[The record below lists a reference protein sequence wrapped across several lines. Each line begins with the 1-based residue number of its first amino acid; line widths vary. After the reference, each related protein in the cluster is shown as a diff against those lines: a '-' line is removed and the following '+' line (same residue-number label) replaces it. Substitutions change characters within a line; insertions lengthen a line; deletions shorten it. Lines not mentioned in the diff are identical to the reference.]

1 MSIFS
6 INDNSNYGS
15 ILSQSKANKES
26 KENSKISFAN
36 TFLKQNASKLNEIQN
51 ANSQTLAR
59 SEVLSNNNA
68 LSNNSN
74 STNISNSSNTNLSIN
89 NATKTSSPN
98 YDISSE
104 FKNSIYTLKYKQADT
119 SNIVSLAYG
128 YGVDANGYM
137 GSDFNKAAGLPE
149 DFKIH
154 KSTLDEIKKAAEND
168 PVVSSTKEYLG
179 VSEYY
184 TNIDMAETIKQYYNL
199 FFNALGQSFPNDK
212 TSFSEADINSMPS
225 GYAIDGFYNGYG
237 AFKHPDAI
245 RNDDIAIKSIADYS
259 NVLISNIYRSQEQLN
274 EANSIYSDSA
284 GLISGIKPET
294 LGLSLE
300 EIKNVSKGEDWQ
312 FNPDMSVYP
321 QNEYGSYSKEA
332 LFMSLIKSQEG
343 RILYSPKTTLN
354 PTIEAYNRAMAK
366 ESFSGPAIHLDSIMT
381 GKSDFKSFFRYWA
394 ERGIAEGDLYMY
406 ENNIPKE
413 SAMGN
418 WALDAEIKQ
427 ALANGW
433 KAKPS
438 TINSYADSIMDRLN
452 NLIGQT
458 RV

>member
-6 INDNSNYGS
+6 INDNSNYTS

-36 TFLKQNASKLNEIQN
+36 SFLKQNASKLSDIESK
-51 ANSQTLAR
+51 NSQTLAR
-59 SEVLSNNNA
+59 SEILSNNNA

-104 FKNSIYTLKYKQADT
+104 FKNSIYTLKYKQADI
-119 SNIVSLAYG
+119 SNNTAYG
-128 YGVDANGYM
+128 YSVDKDGYM

-199 FFNALGQSFPNDK
+199 FSNALGQSFPNDK

-225 GYAIDGFYNGYG
+225 GYGVSGTQWMDF
-237 AFKHPDAI
+237 
-245 RNDDIAIKSIADYS
+245 NDPS
-259 NVLISNIYRSQEQLN
+259 NRMNITGLKDFSNSLISNIYKTPEQAK
-274 EANSIYSDSA
+274 EANDLWADSGYMID
-284 GLISGIKPET
+284 GLLPKT

-321 QNEYGSYSKEA
+321 QNEDGSYSKET
-332 LFMSLIKSQEG
+332 LFMSFLKSQGGQPVES
-343 RILYSPKTTLN
+343 LKTTLN
-354 PTIEAYNRAMAK
+354 PKVEAYNTAMAK
-366 ESFSGPAIHLDSIMT
+366 ESFSTTSVDIGDIMT
-381 GKSDFKSFFRYWA
+381 GKVDFASLFKYLASKN
-394 ERGIAEGDLYMY
+394 GKLEGQLYMY

-413 SAMGN
+413 SAIGN

>member
-6 INDNSNYGS
+6 INDNSNYNS
-15 ILSQSKANKES
+15 ILSQAKANKES

-36 TFLKQNASKLNEIQN
+36 AFLKQNASKLNEIQN

-59 SEVLSNNNA
+59 SEVL
-68 LSNNSN
+68 N
-74 STNISNSSNTNLSIN
+74 STNTTNTSNNTNFSISS
-89 NATKTSSPN
+89 KTSSPN

-104 FKNSIYTLKYKQADT
+104 FKNSIYTLKYKQVDISNT
-119 SNIVSLAYG
+119 STNTAYG
-128 YGVDANGYM
+128 YSVDKDGYM

-199 FFNALGQSFPNDK
+199 FSNALGQSFPNDK
-212 TSFSEADINSMPS
+212 TSFSEADINSMPK
-225 GYAIDGFYNGYG
+225 GYAING
-237 AFKHPDAI
+237 
-245 RNDDIAIKSIADYS
+245 IKSMDFNDPSNRMNITHLRDFSNSSIA
-259 NVLISNIYRSQEQLN
+259 NIYQTPEQMK
-274 EANSIYSDSA
+274 EAESLYIQSGS
-284 GLISGIKPET
+284 LIDGINGHSF
-294 LGLSLE
+294 GLSLE

-321 QNEYGSYSKEA
+321 QNEDGSYSKEA
-332 LFMSLIKSQEG
+332 LFMSFLKSYGSGQPVE
-343 RILYSPKTTLN
+343 SPKTTLN
-354 PTIEAYNRAMAK
+354 PKVEAYNRAMAK
-366 ESFSGPAIHLDSIMT
+366 ESFNGDSIALNDIMT
-381 GKSDFKSFFRYWA
+381 GKVDFASLLKGYAQDGW
-394 ERGIAEGDLYMY
+394 
-406 ENNIPKE
+406 
-413 SAMGN
+413 
-418 WALDAEIKQ
+418 LDAGIYAMEKGVAWQNTSIGYGGAWFDNQFNQ
-427 ALANGW
+427 AKANGW
-433 KAKPS
+433 KAS
-438 TINSYADSIMDRLN
+438 SESINSFADSIMDRLN

>member
-6 INDNSNYGS
+6 INDNSNYNS
-15 ILSQSKANKES
+15 ILSQAKANKES

-36 TFLKQNASKLNEIQN
+36 AFLKQNASKLNEIQN

-59 SEVLSNNNA
+59 SEVL
-68 LSNNSN
+68 N
-74 STNISNSSNTNLSIN
+74 STNTTNTSNNTNFSISS
-89 NATKTSSPN
+89 KTSSPN
-98 YDISSE
+98 YNISSE

-199 FFNALGQSFPNDK
+199 FSNALGQSFPNDK

-225 GYAIDGFYNGYG
+225 GYGVSGTQWMDF
-237 AFKHPDAI
+237 
-245 RNDDIAIKSIADYS
+245 NDPS
-259 NVLISNIYRSQEQLN
+259 NRMNITGLKDFSNSLISNIYKTPEQAK
-274 EANSIYSDSA
+274 EADDLWADSGYMID
-284 GLISGIKPET
+284 GLLPKT

-321 QNEYGSYSKEA
+321 QNEDGSYSKEA
-332 LFMSLIKSQEG
+332 LFMSFLKSQGGQPVE
-343 RILYSPKTTLN
+343 SPKTTLN
-354 PTIEAYNRAMAK
+354 PKVEAYNTAMAK
-366 ESFSGPAIHLDSIMT
+366 ESFSTTSVDIGDIMT
-381 GKSDFKSFFRYWA
+381 GKVDFASLFKYLASKN
-394 ERGIAEGDLYMY
+394 GKLEGQLYMY

-413 SAMGN
+413 SAIGN

>member
-6 INDNSNYGS
+6 INDNSNYNS
-15 ILSQSKANKES
+15 ILSQAKANKES

-36 TFLKQNASKLNEIQN
+36 AFLKQNATKLNEIQS

-59 SEVLSNNNA
+59 SEVL
-68 LSNNSN
+68 N
-74 STNISNSSNTNLSIN
+74 STNTTNTSNNTNFSIS
-89 NATKTSSPN
+89 KTNSPN
-98 YDISSE
+98 YNISSE
-104 FKNSIYTLKYKQADT
+104 FKNSIYTLKYKQADI
-119 SNIVSLAYG
+119 SNNTAYG
-128 YGVDANGYM
+128 YSVDKDGYM
-137 GSDFNKAAGLPE
+137 GSDFNKAAGLPK

-154 KSTLDEIKKAAEND
+154 KSTLDEIKKAAENEPYIAD
-168 PVVSSTKEYLG
+168 MKQYFG

-199 FFNALGQSFPNDK
+199 FSNALGQSFPNDK
-212 TSFSEADINSMPS
+212 TSFSEADINSMPK
-225 GYAIDGFYNGYG
+225 GYAING
-237 AFKHPDAI
+237 
-245 RNDDIAIKSIADYS
+245 IKSMDFNDPS
-259 NVLISNIYRSQEQLN
+259 NRMNITHLRDFSNSLISNVYKTPEQAK
-274 EANSIYSDSA
+274 EADEIWLDSGCIIK
-284 GLISGIKPET
+284 GLSSET

-321 QNEYGSYSKEA
+321 QNEDGSYSKET
-332 LFMSLIKSQEG
+332 LFMSFLKSQGGQPVE
-343 RILYSPKTTLN
+343 SPKTTLN
-354 PTIEAYNRAMAK
+354 PKVEAYNRTMAK

>member
-15 ILSQSKANKES
+15 ILSQAKANKES

-36 TFLKQNASKLNEIQN
+36 AFLKQNASKLNEIQN

-59 SEVLSNNNA
+59 SEVL
-68 LSNNSN
+68 N
-74 STNISNSSNTNLSIN
+74 STNTTNTSNNTNFSISS
-89 NATKTSSPN
+89 KTSSPN

-104 FKNSIYTLKYKQADT
+104 FKNSIYTLKYKQADISNT
-119 SNIVSLAYG
+119 STNTAYG
-128 YGVDANGYM
+128 YSVDKDGYM

-199 FFNALGQSFPNDK
+199 FSNALGQSFPNDK
-212 TSFSEADINSMPS
+212 TSFSQADINSMPKGIS
-225 GYAIDGFYNGYG
+225 ELSSDKTIGIMPKNYDKLTITNYYNTQEQYNEAEQLGMFGHINIGLQPLNFTPQSMQTQNLDKDTAID
-237 AFKHPDAI
+237 
-245 RNDDIAIKSIADYS
+245 
-259 NVLISNIYRSQEQLN
+259 
-274 EANSIYSDSA
+274 
-284 GLISGIKPET
+284 T
-294 LGLSLE
+294 
-300 EIKNVSKGEDWQ
+300 

-321 QNEYGSYSKEA
+321 QNEDGSYSKEA
-332 LFMSLIKSQEG
+332 LFMSFLKSTGVSPREG
-343 RILYSPKTTLN
+343 SATLN
-354 PTIEAYNRAMAK
+354 PIAKSYAEAMTK
-366 ESFSGPAIHLDSIMT
+366 ESFDGSLTSLDDIMT
-381 GKSDFKSFFRYWA
+381 GKVDFASLLKGYAQDGW
-394 ERGIAEGDLYMY
+394 
-406 ENNIPKE
+406 
-413 SAMGN
+413 
-418 WALDAEIKQ
+418 LDADIYAMEKGVAWQNTSIGYGGAWFDNQFNQ
-427 ALANGW
+427 AKANGW
-433 KAKPS
+433 KAS
-438 TINSYADSIMDRLN
+438 SESINSYVGSIMDRLN

>member
-6 INDNSNYGS
+6 INDNSSYSS
-15 ILSQSKANKES
+15 ILSQAKASKES

-36 TFLKQNASKLNEIQN
+36 AFLKQNASKLNEIQS
-51 ANSQTLAR
+51 ANSQTLIK
-59 SEVLSNNNA
+59 SEVLNSG
-68 LSNNSN
+68 SN
-74 STNISNSSNTNLSIN
+74 STLDTNYGLF
-89 NATKTSSPN
+89 
-98 YDISSE
+98 SE
-104 FKNSIYTLKYKQADT
+104 FQNTVHTLKYKQADT

-154 KSTLDEIKKAAEND
+154 KSTLDEIKKAAENEPYVAD
-168 PVVSSTKEYLG
+168 KKQYFG
-179 VSEYY
+179 INEYY
-184 TNIDMAETIKQYYNL
+184 TNIDMAETIRQYYNL
-199 FFNALGQSFPNDK
+199 FSNTLSQSFPSDK
-212 TSFSEADINSMPS
+212 DSFSEADINSMPS
-225 GYAIDGFYNGYG
+225 GYGVSGIQWMDFNE
-237 AFKHPDAI
+237 P
-245 RNDDIAIKSIADYS
+245 S
-259 NVLISNIYRSQEQLN
+259 NRMNITGLKDFSNSLISNVYQTPEQAK
-274 EANSIYSDSA
+274 EANEIWFDSGCMIK
-284 GLISGIKPET
+284 GLSSET

-321 QNEYGSYSKEA
+321 QNEDGSYSKEA
-332 LFMSLIKSQEG
+332 LFMSFLKSQGGQPIE
-343 RILYSPKTTLN
+343 SPKTTLN

-427 ALANGW
+427 AIANGW

>member
-36 TFLKQNASKLNEIQN
+36 AFLKQNASKLSDIESK
-51 ANSQTLAR
+51 NSQTLAR
-59 SEVLSNNNA
+59 SEILSNNNA

-74 STNISNSSNTNLSIN
+74 STNISNSIN

-137 GSDFNKAAGLPE
+137 GSDFNKAAGLPN

-154 KSTLDEIKKAAEND
+154 KSTLDEIKKAAENEPYIAD
-168 PVVSSTKEYLG
+168 MKQYFG

-199 FFNALGQSFPNDK
+199 FSNALGQSFPNDK

-225 GYAIDGFYNGYG
+225 GYGVSGTQWMDF
-237 AFKHPDAI
+237 
-245 RNDDIAIKSIADYS
+245 NDPSNRMNITHLRDFSNSSIT
-259 NVLISNIYRSQEQLN
+259 NIYKTPEQAK
-274 EANSIYSDSA
+274 EANEIWFDSGCMIK
-284 GLISGIKPET
+284 GLSSET

-321 QNEYGSYSKEA
+321 QNEDGSYSKEA
-332 LFMSLIKSQEG
+332 LFMSFLKSQGGQPIE
-343 RILYSPKTTLN
+343 SSETTLN
-354 PTIEAYNRAMAK
+354 PKVEAYNRAMAK
-366 ESFSGPAIHLDSIMT
+366 ESFNGDSIALNDIMT
-381 GKSDFKSFFRYWA
+381 GKVDFASLLKGYAQDGW
-394 ERGIAEGDLYMY
+394 
-406 ENNIPKE
+406 
-413 SAMGN
+413 
-418 WALDAEIKQ
+418 LDADIYAMEKGVAWQNTSIGYGGAWFDNQFNQ
-427 ALANGW
+427 AKANGW
-433 KAKPS
+433 KAS
-438 TINSYADSIMDRLN
+438 SESINSYVGSIMDRLN

>member
-6 INDNSNYGS
+6 INDNSNYNS
-15 ILSQSKANKES
+15 ILSQAKANKES

-36 TFLKQNASKLNEIQN
+36 AFLKQNASKLNEIQN

-59 SEVLSNNNA
+59 SEA
-68 LSNNSN
+68 LN
-74 STNISNSSNTNLSIN
+74 STNTTNTSNNTNFSISS
-89 NATKTSSPN
+89 KTSSPN

-104 FKNSIYTLKYKQADT
+104 FKNSIYTLKYKQADLNT
-119 SNIVSLAYG
+119 NTAYG
-128 YGVDANGYM
+128 YSVDKDGYM

-179 VSEYY
+179 VSSYY
-184 TNIDMAETIKQYYNL
+184 SNIDIANTIKQYYNL
-199 FFNALGQSFPNDK
+199 FSNALGQSFPNDK

-225 GYAIDGFYNGYG
+225 GYGVSGTQWMDFNE
-237 AFKHPDAI
+237 P
-245 RNDDIAIKSIADYS
+245 S
-259 NVLISNIYRSQEQLN
+259 NRMNITGLKDFSNSLISNVYKTPEQAK
-274 EANSIYSDSA
+274 ESDEIWLDSGCMIK
-284 GLISGIKPET
+284 GLLSET

-300 EIKNVSKGEDWQ
+300 EIKNVSRGEDWQ

-321 QNEYGSYSKEA
+321 QNEDGSYSKET
-332 LFMSLIKSQEG
+332 LFMSFLKAQGGQPVES
-343 RILYSPKTTLN
+343 LKTTLN
-354 PTIEAYNRAMAK
+354 PKLEAYKRAMAK
-366 ESFSGPAIHLDSIMT
+366 ESFSGPAINIDSIMT

-394 ERGIAEGDLYMY
+394 ERGIEGDLYMY
-406 ENNIPKE
+406 ENNISKE

-438 TINSYADSIMDRLN
+438 TIDSYADSIMDRLN
-452 NLIGQT
+452 NLLGQT

>member
-15 ILSQSKANKES
+15 ILSQAKANKES

-36 TFLKQNASKLNEIQN
+36 SFLKQNASKLNEIQN

-59 SEVLSNNNA
+59 SEVL
-68 LSNNSN
+68 N
-74 STNISNSSNTNLSIN
+74 STNTKNTSNNTNFSISS
-89 NATKTSSPN
+89 KTSSPN

-104 FKNSIYTLKYKQADT
+104 FKNSIYTLKYKQVDLNTDT
-119 SNIVSLAYG
+119 AYG
-128 YGVDANGYM
+128 YSVDKDGYM

-199 FFNALGQSFPNDK
+199 FSNALGQSFPNDK
-212 TSFSEADINSMPS
+212 TSFSEADINSMPK
-225 GYAIDGFYNGYG
+225 GYAING
-237 AFKHPDAI
+237 
-245 RNDDIAIKSIADYS
+245 IKSMDFNDPS
-259 NVLISNIYRSQEQLN
+259 NRMNITHLRDFSNSSITNIYQTPEQMK
-274 EANSIYSDSA
+274 EAESLYIQSGS
-284 GLISGIKPET
+284 LIDGINGHSF
-294 LGLSLE
+294 GLSLE

-321 QNEYGSYSKEA
+321 QNEDGSYSKEA
-332 LFMSLIKSQEG
+332 LFMSFLKSYGSGQPVE
-343 RILYSPKTTLN
+343 SSETTLN
-354 PTIEAYNRAMAK
+354 PKVEAYNRAMAK
-366 ESFSGPAIHLDSIMT
+366 ESFNGDSIALNDIIT
-381 GKSDFKSFFRYWA
+381 GKVDFASLLKGYAQDGW
-394 ERGIAEGDLYMY
+394 
-406 ENNIPKE
+406 
-413 SAMGN
+413 
-418 WALDAEIKQ
+418 LDADIYAMEKGVAWQNTSIGYGGAWFDNQFNQ
-427 ALANGW
+427 AKANGW
-433 KAKPS
+433 KAS
-438 TINSYADSIMDRLN
+438 NQSIDSYVNSIMDRLN
-452 NLIGQT
+452 NLLGQT

>member
-6 INDNSNYGS
+6 INDNSNYNS
-15 ILSQSKANKES
+15 ILSQAKANKES

-36 TFLKQNASKLNEIQN
+36 AFLKQNASKLNEIQN

-59 SEVLSNNNA
+59 SEVL
-68 LSNNSN
+68 N
-74 STNISNSSNTNLSIN
+74 STNTTNTSNNTNFSISS
-89 NATKTSSPN
+89 KTNSPN

-104 FKNSIYTLKYKQADT
+104 FKNSIYTLKYKQADISNT
-119 SNIVSLAYG
+119 STNTAYG
-128 YGVDANGYM
+128 YSVDKDGYM
-137 GSDFNKAAGLPE
+137 GEDFNKAAGLPE

-168 PVVSSTKEYLG
+168 PVASSTKEYLG

-199 FFNALGQSFPNDK
+199 FSNALSQSFPSDK

-245 RNDDIAIKSIADYS
+245 RNDDIAIKSVADYS

-321 QNEYGSYSKEA
+321 QNEDGSYSKEA

>member
-6 INDNSNYGS
+6 INDNSNYNS
-15 ILSQSKANKES
+15 ILSQAKANKES

-36 TFLKQNASKLNEIQN
+36 AFLKQNASKLNEIQN

-59 SEVLSNNNA
+59 SEILSNNNA

-74 STNISNSSNTNLSIN
+74 STNISNSIN

-137 GSDFNKAAGLPE
+137 GSDFNKAAGLPN

-154 KSTLDEIKKAAEND
+154 KSTLDEIKKAAENEPYIAD
-168 PVVSSTKEYLG
+168 MKQYFG

-199 FFNALGQSFPNDK
+199 FSNALGQSFPNDK

-225 GYAIDGFYNGYG
+225 GYGVSGTQWMDFNDPSNRMNITHLRDFSNSSITNIYQTPEQMKEAESLYIQSGSLIDGINGHS
-237 AFKHPDAI
+237 F
-245 RNDDIAIKSIADYS
+245 
-259 NVLISNIYRSQEQLN
+259 
-274 EANSIYSDSA
+274 
-284 GLISGIKPET
+284 
-294 LGLSLE
+294 GLSLE

-321 QNEYGSYSKEA
+321 QNEDGSYSKEA
-332 LFMSLIKSQEG
+332 LFMSFLKSYGSGQPVE
-343 RILYSPKTTLN
+343 SSETTLN
-354 PTIEAYNRAMAK
+354 PKVEAYNRAMAK
-366 ESFSGPAIHLDSIMT
+366 ESFNGDSIALNDIMT
-381 GKSDFKSFFRYWA
+381 GKVDFASLLKGYAQDGW
-394 ERGIAEGDLYMY
+394 
-406 ENNIPKE
+406 
-413 SAMGN
+413 
-418 WALDAEIKQ
+418 LDADIYAMEKGVAWQNTSIGYGGAWFDNQFNQ
-427 ALANGW
+427 AKANGW
-433 KAKPS
+433 KAS
-438 TINSYADSIMDRLN
+438 SESINSFADSIMDRLN

>member
-1 MSIFS
+1 
-6 INDNSNYGS
+6 
-15 ILSQSKANKES
+15 
-26 KENSKISFAN
+26 
-36 TFLKQNASKLNEIQN
+36 
-51 ANSQTLAR
+51 
-59 SEVLSNNNA
+59 
-68 LSNNSN
+68 
-74 STNISNSSNTNLSIN
+74 
-89 NATKTSSPN
+89 

-137 GSDFNKAAGLPE
+137 GSDFNKAAGLPN

-199 FFNALGQSFPNDK
+199 FSNALGQSFPNDK

-225 GYAIDGFYNGYG
+225 GYAVGGDKCMNFNDPNNRMNITHLKDFSG
-237 AFKHPDAI
+237 ALV
-245 RNDDIAIKSIADYS
+245 S
-259 NVLISNIYRSQEQLN
+259 NVYQTPEQVK
-274 EANSIYSDSA
+274 EADDLWADSGNMIN
-284 GLISGIKPET
+284 GLKPQT

-312 FNPDMSVYP
+312 FNPDMSFYP
-321 QNEYGSYSKEA
+321 KNEDGTYTKED
-332 LFMSLIKSQEG
+332 LFMSFLKAQNGQPVES
-343 RILYSPKTTLN
+343 LNTTLN
-354 PTIEAYNRAMAK
+354 PKVEAYNRAMAK
-366 ESFSGPAIHLDSIMT
+366 ESFNGDSIALNDIMT
-381 GKSDFKSFFRYWA
+381 GKVDFASLLKY
-394 ERGIAEGDLYMY
+394 ELDRGYMAGELYMY
-406 ENNIPKE
+406 EKGISPKQ
-413 SAMGN
+413 ALGN

-433 KAKPS
+433 KAS
-438 TINSYADSIMDRLN
+438 SESINSYVDSIMDRLN
-452 NLIGQT
+452 NLMGQT
-458 RV
+458 KV